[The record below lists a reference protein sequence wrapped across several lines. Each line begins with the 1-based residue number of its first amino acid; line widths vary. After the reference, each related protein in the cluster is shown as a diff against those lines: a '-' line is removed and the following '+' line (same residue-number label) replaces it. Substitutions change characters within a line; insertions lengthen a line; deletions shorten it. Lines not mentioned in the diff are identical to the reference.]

1 MRGFNIMGD
10 CTWARGKVTRK
21 YIKDGNALVDIEIR
35 GENQRGE
42 LTTPGLATVLLPSLN
57 PQHNVFFDGRNCD
70 LELPVVR

>member
-1 MRGFNIMGD
+1 M
-10 CTWARGKVTRK
+10 A
-21 YIKDGNALVDIEIR
+21 IEIR

-57 PQHNVFFDGRNCD
+57 PQHRVFFDGRDCD